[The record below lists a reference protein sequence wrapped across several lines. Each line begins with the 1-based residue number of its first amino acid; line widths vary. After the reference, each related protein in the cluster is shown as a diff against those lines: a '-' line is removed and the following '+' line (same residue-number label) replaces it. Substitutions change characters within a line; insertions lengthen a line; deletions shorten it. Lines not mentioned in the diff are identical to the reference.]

1 MTRTTVYGV
10 FYRYAGVSAPSDV
23 ITSYLSGDTQF
34 SELCVLSG
42 AYDDM
47 VSDYT
52 DALSAALPDDI
63 VLAGS
68 ELIGP
73 ADDRYYTENI
83 HDKIREAIDSVDV
96 DAIIIQHDVA
106 DILSE
111 ELTAQQVAEYLGLS
125 TPGSARKTLSRWGI
139 RACKYVKVG
148 RTIQARYPAEKVMLM
163 NLRNRGKV

>member
-1 MTRTTVYGV
+1 MTCTTVYGD
-10 FYRYAGVSAPSDV
+10 FYRHAGVSAPSDV

-47 VSDYT
+47 VSDYI
-52 DALSAALPDDI
+52 DAVNSALPDGI

-73 ADDRYYTENI
+73 ADDRYDDNI
-83 HDKIREAIDSVDV
+83 HGKIREAIDSVDV
-96 DAIIIQHDVA
+96 AAIIMQHNVA
-106 DILSE
+106 DILDE